1 MKYTNDRP
9 YADPAKAARSWWRS
23 PTRPRRSKTVASTSR
38 RSTHLFYSATV
49 APQPNMYGAGL
60 AYAITKGWL
69 WKHESGTYV
78 KHPGRRRPVCV
89 RLNAAYSC
97 KSRSSRRSS
106 SSSSRII
113 FAVSPS
119 GYSRARSRH
128 VASFLQLLFSRLGSG
143 RNHTVVFV
151 NAPHTGS
158 IVPTPI
164 VVAPIFR
171 RTL

>member
-1 MKYTNDRP
+1 MTVLTPTPLKLREAGGDRQR
-9 YADPAKAARSWWRS
+9 DRGG
-23 PTRPRRSKTVASTSR
+23 PRRSHPHREDQRTFSIPRRWPPSRICMVLASPMPS
-38 RSTHLFYSATV
+38 
-49 APQPNMYGAGL
+49 PKAG
-60 AYAITKGWL
+60 

-106 SSSSRII
+106 ASSSRII